1 MPTEAA
7 AKPLP
12 EPTRDSKPYWD
23 GLNEGRLL
31 LQQCAA
37 CRKIRHYPR
46 PVCDA
51 CYSMEV
57 AWIEASGRGRV
68 HSWTVA
74 HHPFHPGFKEELP
87 YIVAIVDLEEGVR
100 MNAQMRG
107 VTPGEM
113 RIGLPVQVTFERT
126 KEGLTLPAFVRDV
139 ALALAG
145 LRGAAF
151 DDIVQQ
157 TTANARRVF
166 GAGVTAA
173 LQPTEDPS

>member
-23 GLNEGRLL
+23 ALNEGRLL

-87 YIVAIVDLEEGVR
+87 YIVAIVDLDDAGRAAFRAAVR
-100 MNAQMRG
+100 PLAERQM
-107 VTPGEM
+107 EA
-113 RIGLPVQVTFERT
+113 
-126 KEGLTLPAFVRDV
+126 LPAE
-139 ALALAG
+139 L
-145 LRGAAF
+145 
-151 DDIVQQ
+151 
-157 TTANARRVF
+157 
-166 GAGVTAA
+166 AA
-173 LQPTEDPS
+173 LLNLA

>member
-1 MPTEAA
+1 MPTETA

-107 VTPGEM
+107 VTPDEM
-113 RIGLPVQVTFERT
+113 RIGFCPSRSPTN
-126 KEGLTLPAFVRDV
+126 G
-139 ALALAG
+139 
-145 LRGAAF
+145 
-151 DDIVQQ
+151 
-157 TTANARRVF
+157 RRRADP
-166 GAGVTAA
+166 AGVRPGAVNVPPRPLRLPPPVCDPRSDAA
-173 LQPTEDPS
+173 LQGGPYVRQRL

>member
-1 MPTEAA
+1 MPPEAP

-57 AWIEASGRGRV
+57 GWIEASGRGRV

-74 HHPFHPGFKEELP
+74 HHPFHPGFKAELP

-107 VTPGEM
+107 VTTDAM
-113 RIGLPVQVTFERT
+113 RVGLPVRVTFERMSA
-126 KEGLTLPAFVRDV
+126 ELTLPAFVQ
-139 ALALAG
+139 A
-145 LRGAAF
+145 
-151 DDIVQQ
+151 
-157 TTANARRVF
+157 
-166 GAGVTAA
+166 
-173 LQPTEDPS
+173 S

>member
-1 MPTEAA
+1 MATEAPT
-7 AKPLP
+7 KPLP

-37 CRKIRHYPR
+37 CRKVRHYPR
-46 PVCDA
+46 PVCDG

-74 HHPFHPGFKEELP
+74 HHPFHPAFKGELP
-87 YIVAIVDLEEGVR
+87 YIVAVVDLAEGVR

-113 RIGLPVQVTFERT
+113 AIGLPV
-126 KEGLTLPAFVRDV
+126 
-139 ALALAG
+139 
-145 LRGAAF
+145 
-151 DDIVQQ
+151 
-157 TTANARRVF
+157 RVVF
-166 GAGVTAA
+166 
-173 LQPTEDPS
+173 

>member
-37 CRKIRHYPR
+37 CMKTRHYPR

-74 HHPFHPGFKEELP
+74 HHPFHPGFKAELP

-100 MNAQMRG
+100 MG
-107 VTPGEM
+107 VIGDSINLADRLNGVAGCDEIVVSNTF
-113 RIGLPVQVTFERT
+113 RQGLPD
-126 KEGLTLPAFVRDV
+126 GVREEFLE
-139 ALALAG
+139 LAPVDAKNIGRVRAWKLG
-145 LRGAAF
+145 PLRPPGA
-151 DDIVQQ
+151 
-157 TTANARRVF
+157 
-166 GAGVTAA
+166 
-173 LQPTEDPS
+173 